1 MNINFSNIEGTSE
14 KLLRILRSHK
24 KVPLFTLKALYI
36 NHFVNQ
42 KIKYLQKMKMIS
54 FIKLD
59 IVPAKAVYCGES
71 KQSLKSLSG
80 EHKISVKISDCEKN
94 ETVRHCWRTDHN
106 FTWEQK
112 KVSDRESKFITA

>member
-1 MNINFSNIEGTSE
+1 MNINLSNIEGTSE
-14 KLLRILRSHK
+14 KLQRILRSHK

-59 IVPAKAVYCGES
+59 IVPAKAV
-71 KQSLKSLSG
+71 
-80 EHKISVKISDCEKN
+80 
-94 ETVRHCWRTDHN
+94 
-106 FTWEQK
+106 
-112 KVSDRESKFITA
+112 